1 MTKTLL
7 NNRYQILQILGKGG
21 FGETFLAI
29 DTHMPSARKCVIK
42 QLKPAI
48 QVPTIPQWLQER
60 FKREAAVLEELGE
73 NHLQIPRLYA
83 YFSEGGDFYL
93 VQEWIEGMTLT
104 QKYQQKGNFSAEEVR
119 EILIDLL
126 PVLDY
131 IHSRRIIHRDIKPDN
146 IILRASD
153 GKPVLIDFGVMK
165 EAVATVIN
173 TDGTTTYSIALG
185 TPGYM
190 SSEQAAGRP
199 LYSSDLYSLGL
210 TAVFLLTGKTP
221 QYLSTDDRT
230 GELLWRQDL
239 PDLDSNLAAAI
250 DRAIRFH
257 PRDRFS
263 SAKEMLAALKGNIK
277 MPKAFPVAAVG
288 QARQV
293 KTHLQEKTNMLGAT
307 PSAPTESENAWMQ
320 WVFGLLL
327 FSGVMAGAFA
337 VGYYAF
343 SLREPSNPSP
353 SDSSPSAPF
362 DSTPQTF
369 PAIPSPGSKGTQSP
383 TPQPEATASLTPE
396 VTPNPEP
403 ETTASPVPEAS
414 PTEEPEATTSPTPEA
429 SPTEEPEATTSP
441 TPEASPTQEPEATTS
456 PTPEASPT
464 QEPEATTSPTLEA
477 SPSPPETT
485 NQSGSPSTEAT
496 PEPSATIAP
505 EQTPAQESKSSS
517 SNAVPI
523 FIIGTPE
530 SRIREMLGQPTST
543 SKRIWDNNHT
553 VLYKNVVPDRVELG
567 YSVDSKTERL
577 KQTEV
582 SFAQSVGLLTMKE
595 TLNSLLGGKAPES
608 ANQALEQIY
617 HRQGDRYSFTVGNL
631 TGTIER
637 NQSDRI
643 YMKVWETNFH
653 S

>member
-48 QVPTIPQWLQER
+48 QTPTIPQWLQER

-104 QKYQQKGNFSAEEVR
+104 QKHQQKGNFSAEEVKK
-119 EILIDLL
+119 ILLDLL

-146 IILRASD
+146 IILRACD

-173 TDGTTTYSIALG
+173 TDGTTTYSVALG

-210 TAVFLLTGKTP
+210 TAIFLLTGKTP

-277 MPKAFPVAAVG
+277 MPKAVPVDASEQV
-288 QARQV
+288 RQV
-293 KTHLQEKTNMLGAT
+293 QTHLQEKTNLMGAT

-320 WVFGLLL
+320 SVFGLLL

-343 SLREPSNPSP
+343 SLRESSNPSP
-353 SDSSPSAPF
+353 SDASPSAPF

-369 PAIPSPGSKGTQSP
+369 PPILSPDSKGTQSP
-383 TPQPEATASLTPE
+383 TPQPEATASPTPE
-396 VTPNPEP
+396 VTPNPKP
-403 ETTASPVPEAS
+403 EATASPVPEAS

-441 TPEASPTQEPEATTS
+441 TPEASPTEEPEATTS
-456 PTPEASPT
+456 PTPEASP
-464 QEPEATTSPTLEA
+464 
-477 SPSPPETT
+477 SPPETT
-485 NQSGSPSTEAT
+485 NQSSSPSTEAT
-496 PEPSATIAP
+496 PEPSATIVP
-505 EQTPAQESKSSS
+505 EQTSPQESKNSS

-523 FIIGTPE
+523 FNIGTPE
-530 SRIREMLGQPTST
+530 SRIREMLGQPIST
-543 SKRIWDNNHT
+543 SKGIQNNNHI
-553 VLYKNVVPDRVELG
+553 VLYKNVVSDRVELD

-577 KQTEV
+577 KRTEV
-582 SFAQSVGLLTMKE
+582 SFAQTVDLLTMKE

-608 ANQALEQIY
+608 AKQALEQIY
-617 HRQGDRYSFTVGNL
+617 YRQSDRYSFTVGNL

-643 YMKVWETNFH
+643 YMKVWETDFH